1 MRFPARDLKGFCDY
15 LKPAD
20 LVIGRV
26 YFRVQF
32 VDDASL
38 VPELLPRV
46 FLGRNLF
53 PKEEGGKSFLY
64 FTEYDPLLPPNL
76 AEWLP
81 TEWCKDDSSED
92 PTLERE
98 EEAEYSGLVEFDDAL
113 EQLLECALRR
123 QAKLLP

>member
-1 MRFPARDLKGFCDY
+1 MTGVMRRRSGIRRVCRIVVGRTEDMRFPARDLKGFCDY

-26 YFRVQF
+26 YFRVQY

-53 PKEEGGKSFLY
+53 PKEEGGTSFLY
-64 FTEYDPLLPPNL
+64 FTEYYPSLPPDL
-76 AEWLP
+76 
-81 TEWCKDDSSED
+81 
-92 PTLERE
+92 
-98 EEAEYSGLVEFDDAL
+98 
-113 EQLLECALRR
+113 
-123 QAKLLP
+123 